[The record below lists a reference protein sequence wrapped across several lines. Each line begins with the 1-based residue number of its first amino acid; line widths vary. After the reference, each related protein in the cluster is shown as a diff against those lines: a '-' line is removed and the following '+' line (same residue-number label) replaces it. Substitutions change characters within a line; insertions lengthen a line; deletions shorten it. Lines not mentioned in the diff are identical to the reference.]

1 MSNRNPVIFVFLFLV
16 VKPDCKFF
24 CFSVERL
31 HSVGL
36 LLVHAWGDKGGEW
49 AVMAVRVSSFQ
60 FLMTK
65 KMLMKADG
73 GAVFFSSVSSRFFLF
88 FFLLFVLLFC
98 LFVSLKK
105 ESPDGCK
112 AKNHKYWVPSFG
124 EFNVF
129 SSVKSSAQR
138 QHYLVVLL
146 VFVRIWMPS
155 PMAGCILEVYLFHLE
170 AEKTKKKMWQNSH

>member
-1 MSNRNPVIFVFLFLV
+1 MGSNGCTCLIIPVFNDKKNANERGRGSCCCFFLPSCL
-16 VKPDCKFF
+16 P
-24 CFSVERL
+24 
-31 HSVGL
+31 
-36 LLVHAWGDKGGEW
+36 
-49 AVMAVRVSSFQ
+49 VS
-60 FLMTK
+60 
-65 KMLMKADG
+65 
-73 GAVFFSSVSSRFFLF
+73 FFS
-88 FFLLFVLLFC
+88 FFLLFV

-146 VFVRIWMPS
+146 VFVRI
-155 PMAGCILEVYLFHLE
+155 
-170 AEKTKKKMWQNSH
+170 

>member
-1 MSNRNPVIFVFLFLV
+1 
-16 VKPDCKFF
+16 
-24 CFSVERL
+24 
-31 HSVGL
+31 
-36 LLVHAWGDKGGEW
+36 
-49 AVMAVRVSSFQ
+49 
-60 FLMTK
+60 
-65 KMLMKADG
+65 MLMKEDG
-73 GAVFFSSVSSRFFLF
+73 GAVFFSPCVLPFLFLF
-88 FFLLFVLLFC
+88 FVVCFVF

-146 VFVRIWMPS
+146 VFVRI
-155 PMAGCILEVYLFHLE
+155 
-170 AEKTKKKMWQNSH
+170 

>member
-1 MSNRNPVIFVFLFLV
+1 MGSNGCTCLIIPVFNDKKNANERGQGSCFLSPRVLPFLL
-16 VKPDCKFF
+16 
-24 CFSVERL
+24 FS
-31 HSVGL
+31 
-36 LLVHAWGDKGGEW
+36 
-49 AVMAVRVSSFQ
+49 
-60 FLMTK
+60 
-65 KMLMKADG
+65 
-73 GAVFFSSVSSRFFLF
+73 
-88 FFLLFVLLFC
+88 FFLLLFILSF

-146 VFVRIWMPS
+146 VFVRI
-155 PMAGCILEVYLFHLE
+155 
-170 AEKTKKKMWQNSH
+170 

>member
-1 MSNRNPVIFVFLFLV
+1 
-16 VKPDCKFF
+16 
-24 CFSVERL
+24 
-31 HSVGL
+31 
-36 LLVHAWGDKGGEW
+36 
-49 AVMAVRVSSFQ
+49 MAVRVSSFQ

-65 KMLMKADG
+65 KMLMKEDG
-73 GAVFFSSVSSRFFLF
+73 ELFFFFSPRVLPFLSFLF
-88 FFLLFVLLFC
+88 FCCCLFWFF

-146 VFVRIWMPS
+146 VFVRI
-155 PMAGCILEVYLFHLE
+155 
-170 AEKTKKKMWQNSH
+170 

>member
-1 MSNRNPVIFVFLFLV
+1 
-16 VKPDCKFF
+16 
-24 CFSVERL
+24 
-31 HSVGL
+31 
-36 LLVHAWGDKGGEW
+36 
-49 AVMAVRVSSFQ
+49 MAVRVSSFQ

-65 KMLMKADG
+65 KMLMKEDG
-73 GAVFFSSVSSRFFLF
+73 EAVFSPLVSSRFFLF
-88 FFLLFVLLFC
+88 FFLLFVLFF

-146 VFVRIWMPS
+146 VFVRI
-155 PMAGCILEVYLFHLE
+155 
-170 AEKTKKKMWQNSH
+170 